1 VFPEGRVVRRISDP
15 KSIGILALQVVLLVA
30 VLVSLAWLTDRRAG
44 VPLNGIADAAAPRE
58 WIETRGTWIP
68 TTTNDWLERLNGPS
82 SSPGKRSGATLG
94 GGQSQRRYDPP
105 SGVTRVPAI
114 GSNLSGPPLGKTS
127 SGAGGRSSSGAAKSS
142 GAIKKTAASKS
153 KSDDDDGDDAS
164 PWTKE
169 ESRGTYRTLCVRMCD
184 GYYFPI
190 SFATTKDNLAR
201 DTKVCERS
209 CKSPAR
215 LFFHENPGQEPE
227 EMEDARGKRYKDLKI
242 AFSHQ
247 KQYDESCTCKSQPW
261 DEAALARHRQFAEV
275 AERKKG
281 GKKSNDA
288 QSKVSHVS
296 QAKDTPDGAATA
308 AILIPASLTHP
319 SQSLPLPPLRTGHP
333 ATVASADLGP
343 HLISPALAA
352 LSVKR
357 RQSIAPGRLD
367 SRLKRGAQRSV
378 SFYQTPVG
386 AGRLPR
392 QSRPW
397 TSPGAARI
405 GFVDVVRPARP
416 LPASANS
423 DQTLQNGLP
432 RPKAAGQ
439 NTMDGPSLGAKTMQ
453 SPVTPSGTGKK
464 LADGAETQVR

>member
-1 VFPEGRVVRRISDP
+1 MRRISDP

-30 VLVSLAWLTDRRAG
+30 VLFSPAWLTDRRAG
-44 VPLNGIADAAAPRE
+44 VPLNGFADAAAPRE
-58 WIETRGTWIP
+58 WIETQGAWIP

-82 SSPGKRSGATLG
+82 TSPGKRSGATLG

-105 SGVTRVPAI
+105 SGVTRVPAV
-114 GSNLSGPPLGKTS
+114 GSNLPGPPPGKTS
-127 SGAGGRSSSGAAKSS
+127 IGAGGRPSSSAVKSS
-142 GAIKKTAASKS
+142 GAIKKTAAGKS
-153 KSDDDDGDDAS
+153 KSYDDDEDDAS

-215 LFFHENPGQEPE
+215 LFFHENPGQDPE

-242 AFSHQ
+242 AFSHL
-247 KQYDESCTCKSQPW
+247 KQYDEACTCKSQPW
-261 DEAALARHRQFAEV
+261 DDAALARHRQFAEV

-281 GKKSNDA
+281 GKKPNDA
-288 QSKVSHVS
+288 QSKVSHVG
-296 QAKDTPDGAATA
+296 QAKDQLDDAATA
-308 AILIPASLTHP
+308 AILTPASLTLP
-319 SQSLPLPPLRTGHP
+319 SQSLPLPPLRMGHP
-333 ATVASADLGP
+333 ATVGSADLGP

-352 LSVKR
+352 LSVRR
-357 RQSIAPGRLD
+357 RQSVVPDRLD
-367 SRLKRGAQRSV
+367 RHLKLGPQRSV
-378 SFYQTPVG
+378 SLYQTPVS
-386 AGRLPR
+386 AARLPR

-397 TSPGAARI
+397 TSLGAARI
-405 GFVDVVRPARP
+405 GFVDVMRPARP

-423 DQTLQNGLP
+423 DKTLQTSPP

-439 NTMDGPSLGAKTMQ
+439 NTAAAPSLGAKTTQ
-453 SPVTPSGTGKK
+453 PPVTPSGTGKK
-464 LADGAETQVR
+464 LAGGAETQVR